1 MATQYLISAFHEP
14 IIAAAST
21 GAGNTILVAGI
32 FTIIGAT
39 IPLIYQAI
47 FVHNQNRRDDH
58 WSGVNA
64 VADLIAA
71 AHGVLIARPISTA
84 SNDADITKA
93 TSKVGA
99 ITDAFFHFDSA
110 YARLVLIIPDL
121 ALELTDL
128 RKELLLAVN
137 SDTGDASLE
146 HRIEQRLEDV
156 LNDVGTRLT
165 FPVLKFVHRSKK
177 ISGSV
182 THQTK
187 PGVAHHAGADI
198 AAG

>member
-1 MATQYLISAFHEP
+1 MTNQYLISTFHES

-71 AHGVLIARPISTA
+71 AHGVLLARSIPTA
-84 SNDADITKA
+84 PSDVNVTKT
-93 TSKVGA
+93 TSQAGA
-99 ITDAFFHFDSA
+99 LTDAFFHFDSA

-121 ALELTDL
+121 ALQLTDL
-128 RKELLLAVN
+128 RRKLILAVN
-137 SDTGDASLE
+137 SATGDASLE
-146 HRIEQRLEDV
+146 RTLEQRIEQRLEDV
-156 LNDVGTRLT
+156 LNDVRKRLT
-165 FPVLKFVHRSKK
+165 FPVFKFVHHSKK
-177 ISGSV
+177 
-182 THQTK
+182 T
-187 PGVAHHAGADI
+187 